1 MQWWIAIL
9 GALAVFMF
17 AGPLL
22 RFASAAVLG
31 RQIADQALAKQPDAI
46 HLEPASPGAWQD
58 PDNARQVTDAIRALG
73 FEAAGTFTIPEL
85 PEVTLALLA
94 HPSARLYAAI
104 YQHTRAGAW
113 FEFFRRN
120 ADGTGATFTTLPP
133 NGLSDRPGHPVVR
146 APGSDP
152 RALFERATSP
162 RNTTSDPEPASALG
176 SIHVFESGYAEA
188 MAWRK
193 QNGVSRA
200 EVMRVASKRA
210 A

>member
-1 MQWWIAIL
+1 MQLWIAIL
-9 GALAVFMF
+9 GALAVFAF
-17 AGPLL
+17 AGPLM
-22 RFASAAVLG
+22 RFAIAAVFG
-31 RQIADQALAKQPDAI
+31 RQVADQALAQQPDTI

-73 FEAAGTFTIPEL
+73 FEDAGTFTIPEL
-85 PEVTLALLA
+85 PGVTLALFA
-94 HPSARLYAAI
+94 HPSAGLYAAI
-104 YQHTRAGAW
+104 YQHPRAGAW

-120 ADGTGATFTTLPP
+120 NDGTGATFTTLPP

-152 RALFERATSP
+152 RTLFERATSP
-162 RNTTSDPEPASALG
+162 RSTTGGAGPASAQAA
-176 SIHVFESGYAEA
+176 IPAFESGYAEA

-200 EVMRVASKRA
+200 EVVRITSKRA

>member
-9 GALAVFMF
+9 GALAAFLF
-17 AGPLL
+17 AGPLMRL
-22 RFASAAVLG
+22 GIAAVFG
-31 RQIADQALAKQPDAI
+31 RQVADQALAQQPDTI
-46 HLEPASPGAWQD
+46 RLVPAPPESWLD
-58 PDNARQVTDAIRALG
+58 PDNARQVSNAIHALG
-73 FEAAGTFTIPEL
+73 FEDAGTFTIPEL
-85 PEVTLALLA
+85 TGVTLALLA

-104 YQHTRAGAW
+104 YQHPRAGAW

-120 ADGTGATFTTLPP
+120 SDGTGVTFTTLPP

-152 RALFERATSP
+152 RTLFERATSP
-162 RNTTSDPEPASALG
+162 RSANSDARPASAQAAV
-176 SIHVFESGYAEA
+176 HVFESGYAEA

-200 EVMRVASKRA
+200 EVVRIAAKRA

>member
-9 GALAVFMF
+9 GALAVFAF
-17 AGPLL
+17 AGPLM
-22 RFASAAVLG
+22 RFAIAAVFG
-31 RQIADQALAKQPDAI
+31 RQVADQALAKQPDTI

-85 PEVTLALLA
+85 PGVTLALLA

-104 YQHTRAGAW
+104 YQHPRAGAW

-120 ADGTGATFTTLPP
+120 NDGTGATFTTLPP

-152 RALFERATSP
+152 RTLFDHATSP
-162 RNTTSDPEPASALG
+162 HGAGGDAQPASAQAA
-176 SIHVFESGYAEA
+176 IHVFETGYAEA

-193 QNGVSRA
+193 QNGISRA
-200 EVMRVASKRA
+200 EVVRIAAKRA